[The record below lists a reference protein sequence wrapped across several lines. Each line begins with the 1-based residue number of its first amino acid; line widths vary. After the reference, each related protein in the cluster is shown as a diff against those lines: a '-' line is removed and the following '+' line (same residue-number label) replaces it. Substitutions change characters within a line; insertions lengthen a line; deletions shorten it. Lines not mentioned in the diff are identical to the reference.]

1 MPISPNVVQPP
12 DVSLASRSVLVGG
25 TVQPACSLWMGDDGC
40 GLELD
45 LVRTWLAE
53 RMHLFVAA
61 SPQAAIQAFSQSLLP
76 DSCAAVSGVHLNDP
90 YPSRSPAIAIF
101 ATNRPGRW
109 TQRDAIV
116 LSLHW
121 PLVPMVSVVSS
132 LGDGRRRSGPTLS
145 GIEEVLWHEMP
156 GRLERWLTQA
166 ASGHAGPRGLPATA
180 RREERLL
187 EATSGIH
194 VEALRPTDP
203 HRSSSMAVSVAAFH
217 AMDLEGLVDLLKL
230 SGRQILRQS
239 LGRPPLDEPADLLV
253 WNVGCVDHESLAWLG
268 MLSANRPSLKIVL
281 LESFPRGDSTA
292 SALRAGASA
301 VLGVPISLESLTGT
315 LQRLATA

>member
-1 MPISPNVVQPP
+1 MSISPHLAQPP
-12 DVSLASRSVLVGG
+12 DVSLVLADG
-25 TVQPACSLWMGDDGC
+25 TVQPACTLWIGDDEC

-45 LVRTWLAE
+45 LVRTWVAE
-53 RMHLFVAA
+53 RSHLFVAA
-61 SPQAAIQAFSQSLLP
+61 SPEAAIQTFSQMLRT
-76 DSCAAVSGVHLNDP
+76 DSCCEVSGSHLNQP
-90 YPSRSPAIAIF
+90 HPSGSPAIAIF

-109 TQRDAIV
+109 TQQDAIV

-132 LGDGRRRSGPTLS
+132 LADGRRRSGPTLS
-145 GIEEVLWHEMP
+145 GIEEVLWHELP
-156 GRLERWLTQA
+156 GRLTRWLTQA
-166 ASGHAGPRGLPATA
+166 HSGQAGPLGLPATA

-187 EATSGIH
+187 EATRSIQ
-194 VEALRPTDP
+194 VEILRPTDVP
-203 HRSSSMAVSVAAFH
+203 RSNSMVVSVAASR
-217 AMDLEGLVDLLKL
+217 AMDLDGLVDLLKL

-268 MLSANRPSLKIVL
+268 MLSANRPSLRIVL

-292 SALRAGASA
+292 AALRAGASA

-315 LQRLATA
+315 LQRLAIC